1 MSELLQ
7 NLNEEQFQ
15 AVTHIEGPLMIIA
28 GAGTG
33 KTTVV
38 TQRIAWLIEQ
48 GHAKPNEI
56 LALTFT
62 DKAAGEMEERVD
74 QLLPIGYV
82 DLWISTFHSFC
93 ERILREHGL
102 DIGLPTNFKLLT
114 PVDVLLLLNKKEGLF
129 ELDYYKPRGNK
140 TQIIKDLA
148 QHFSRAKDELMS
160 PESYLHFAHEL
171 QIQAE
176 NDTSEDADVLQAEAK
191 RVMELAKAYQAYQ
204 EFLLEKQAMDF
215 GDVIYY
221 TIELFRKRPNV
232 LREYRDLFK
241 FVLVD
246 EFQDTNTA
254 QYELVKLLA
263 KPKNN
268 ITVVGD
274 DDQAIYKFRG
284 ASLANIMNFRKDF
297 PDARN
302 VVLVKNYRSTACVLD
317 HAYKVIRN
325 NDPHRLE
332 VQEEI
337 NKALISHREEEGFL
351 HHIHCANGEEEVQT
365 VLKHITELHEQGA
378 NWSDFAVL
386 VRTNASAD
394 PYINAFTNIG
404 IPFRF
409 LAQSGLYTTPII
421 LDGTSWLK
429 IILQPHNSACF
440 YRILSH
446 PRLGIHEDDIA
457 RVSLHAR
464 KKSMSIFDV
473 LNVIATVD
481 GISAHAIER
490 SHELLD
496 TLQAL
501 RIKSRRL
508 SASEL
513 FVSVIKE
520 TGMYGDILQTP
531 EYEQVESFGLMQQFL
546 NRIRRFEEKAGDKT
560 LPHFLAELD
569 LERESGEVGE
579 LEVDVQLGPD
589 VVNIMTIHASKG
601 LEFRYVFLP
610 KMVEQTF
617 PSKNKK
623 DAITFTEGHIPS
635 LETSREHHL
644 AEERRLFYVAL
655 TRAKE
660 GAFLLSS
667 QNYGGK
673 RDAKVSRFVSE
684 LNTEIKTHLRAT
696 EDLAVDERTEHVIQ
710 DPVATFT
717 LPKQISFSQLSD
729 FDLCPLLYKYKQI
742 LKIPTFGKSAMS
754 YGNSIHHTL
763 ENFMKLYLEN
773 QKINSETLPSEA
785 DLLRIYE
792 ESFIDEWY
800 DSEKDKIEKKEQ
812 GKEQLL
818 RLHNDWKKEL
828 PKPFLL
834 EQDFTLKIGG
844 IVIKGRIDRI
854 DHCEDGVEIIDYKT
868 GKPKE
873 KLEWKDKRQLIIYQ
887 LALEQSF
894 DPPLKVKKL
903 SYLYIE
909 NNSKVS
915 FVAREKDIEK
925 LENQIIS
932 AIEGIQSSDFAAKPN
947 FACRYCEYRDICPSA
962 LT

>member
-15 AVTHIEGPLMIIA
+15 AVTHVDGPLMIIA

-48 GHAKPNEI
+48 GHAKPEEI

-62 DKAAGEMEERVD
+62 DKASGEMEERVD

-82 DLWISTFHSFC
+82 DLWISTFHAFC

-114 PVDVLLLLNKKEGLF
+114 PVDALLLLNKRDDLF

-140 TQIIKDLA
+140 TQIVKDLLN
-148 QHFSRAKDELMS
+148 HFSRAKDELMS
-160 PESYLHFAHEL
+160 PEAYLHFAHEM
-171 QIQAE
+171 QIKAE
-176 NDTSEDADVLQAEAK
+176 NEKGDDADVLQAEAK

-204 EFLLEKQAMDF
+204 NFLLEEQTMDF

-221 TIELFRKRPNV
+221 AIELLKKRPNV
-232 LREYRDLFK
+232 LRLFRDKFK

-263 KPKNN
+263 KPRNN

-274 DDQAIYKFRG
+274 DDQSIYKFRG

-332 VQEEI
+332 VQENI
-337 NKALISHREEEGFL
+337 NKALISHKEDEGFV
-351 HHIHCANGEEEVQT
+351 HHIHCQNSDEEVQT
-365 VLKHITELHEQGA
+365 VLKHLYELHQQGA
-378 NWSDFAVL
+378 NWSDFAIL
-386 VRTNASAD
+386 VRTNATAD
-394 PYINAFTNIG
+394 PYINALTNAG

-409 LAQSGLYTTPII
+409 LAQSGLYTSSII

-429 IILQPHNSACF
+429 IIHQPHNSTCF

-446 PRLGIHEDDIA
+446 PRLGINEEDIA

-464 KKSMSIFDV
+464 KKAMSIFDV
-473 LNVIATVD
+473 LNVIASVD
-481 GISAHAIER
+481 QISPDSIKRAHEI
-490 SHELLD
+490 LD
-496 TLQAL
+496 TLQSL
-501 RIKSRRL
+501 RIKARRL
-508 SASEL
+508 SSSEL
-513 FVSVIKE
+513 FVSIIKE

-531 EYEQVESFGLMQQFL
+531 EYEQVESFGLLQQFL
-546 NRIRRFEEKAGDKT
+546 SRIRRFEEKASDKT
-560 LPHFLAELD
+560 ITHFLVELE
-569 LERESGEVGE
+569 LERDAGE
-579 LEVDVQLGPD
+579 LGVLETDVQLGPD

-601 LEFRYVFLP
+601 LEFKYVFLP

-617 PSKNKK
+617 PAKNMK
-623 DAITFTEGHIPS
+623 DAISFTEGHIPS
-635 LETSREHHL
+635 LETSRDHHL

-655 TRAKE
+655 TRAKD

-673 RDAKVSRFVSE
+673 RDAKVSRFVAE
-684 LNTEIKTHLRAT
+684 LNTEAKTHLRASD
-696 EDLAVDERTEHVIQ
+696 DLKDQQAGEVVIP
-710 DPVATFT
+710 DPVSNFV

-729 FDLCPLLYKYKQI
+729 FDLCPLLYKYRQI
-742 LKIPTFGKSAMS
+742 LKIPTFGKWHMS
-754 YGNSIHHTL
+754 FGNSIHGTL
-763 ENFMKLYLEN
+763 EHFLKQYLDNQKNGNGELPSKNDLMKLY
-773 QKINSETLPSEA
+773 
-785 DLLRIYE
+785 E
-792 ESFIDEWY
+792 ESWVDEWY
-800 DSEKDKIEKKEQ
+800 DSEKDKVEKKEE
-812 GKEQLL
+812 GKVKLL
-818 RLHNDWKKEL
+818 EMYDEWAVNA
-828 PKPFLL
+828 PTPYLL

-844 IVIKGRIDRI
+844 VVIKGRIDRI
-854 DHCEDGVEIIDYKT
+854 DHFEDGVEIIDYKT
-868 GKPKE
+868 GKAKE
-873 KLEWKDKRQLIIYQ
+873 KLEWKDKRQLLIYQ

-894 DPPLKVKKL
+894 NPPLKVKKL
-903 SYLYIE
+903 SYLYIDT
-909 NNSKVS
+909 NSKVS
-915 FVAREKDIEK
+915 FEAKEKEKEK
-925 LENQIIS
+925 LEKQIFD
-932 AIEGIQSSDFAAKPN
+932 AIDGIQSSDFGAKPS
-947 FACRYCEYRDICPSA
+947 FACRYCDFKDICPSA
-962 LT
+962 LS